1 MEKTDGVF
9 ISGVGEIESVVR
21 TTQGDP
27 LTMATYGVGNTSLF
41 ISSRNKTNQVAFADD
56 LSSVKKL
63 IHLRARWNTIT
74 TYGLPLGY
82 FSNASKTWIVIKPL
96 LHYKAT
102 QIFDSTGMKIMID
115 GGTHLGGFIGL
126 QEAEE
131 QYGIDKIRELTNQV
145 LLLTNIAKAE
155 PHAAY
160 AGFIKGF

>member
-115 GGTHLGGFIGL
+115 GGTHLDGFIGL

-131 QYGIDKIRELTNQV
+131 QYVIDKVRELLNELKSVPT
-145 LLLTNIAKAE
+145 LID
-155 PHAAY
+155 
-160 AGFIKGF
+160 F